1 MERQVEVVDQVV
13 IRFAGDSGDGMQLT
27 GGQFTQTSAIVGN
40 DLATLPD
47 FPAEIRAPAGTTY
60 GVSAFQL
67 NFSSL
72 DIHTPGDASD
82 VLVAMNPAA
91 LVTNLVRLKPGGMI
105 ICNSDA
111 FDQRNLDLAGYTENP
126 LENGSL
132 AGYKVIAIPISR
144 GTLASVEGLGLS
156 TKEAARC
163 KNFFTLGL
171 LYWLYN
177 RPMEPTQKWI
187 ADKFGKVEKFAE
199 ANRRALTAGY
209 NLGETMEE
217 FTVRYEVPPAKLPE
231 GRYRNIMGNQAL
243 AIGMIAACRQTGL
256 PGFLGSYPI
265 TPASEILHE
274 TSRFKQFGFV
284 TFQAEDEIAAMSA
297 SLGAAFGG
305 SLAFTTTSGPG
316 VALKSEAIGL
326 AVMTELPVVICNIQR
341 GGPSTGL
348 PTKTE
353 QSDLM
358 QAIFGRNGECPVPVI
373 AAQTPGDCFWM
384 TIEAARI
391 ATKYMTPVFLL
402 SDGYLAN
409 GSEPWRIP
417 ATSELPDIKVTYH
430 ADAETFHPYDRD
442 DVMARPWAIPG
453 TPGMEHRI
461 GGLEK
466 ENITGEINYGPENH
480 ESMVRLRAAK
490 VAGIANDIPELEIHG
505 DQEGGDLLVIGWG
518 STYGAV
524 RAAVDR
530 ARARG
535 LSVSQAHL
543 RYLNPLP
550 RNTAEVLR
558 RFRRVAVPELND
570 GQLIVLLRS
579 MFLVDARRWDKI
591 QGLPFSAAELEER
604 IDAELSALKELISNT
619 GN

>member
-1 MERQVEVVDQVV
+1 
-13 IRFAGDSGDGMQLT
+13 MQLT
-27 GGQFTQTSAIVGN
+27 GGQFTQTSALVGN

-91 LVTNLVRLKPGGMI
+91 LVTNLFRLKAGGMI
-105 ICNSDA
+105 IANSDA
-111 FDQRNLDLAGYTENP
+111 FDRRNLDLAGYTENP
-126 LENGSL
+126 LDDGTL
-132 AGYKVIAIPISR
+132 TGFKVISIPISR
-144 GTLASVEGLGLS
+144 GTLASVDGLGLS
-156 TKEAARC
+156 TKEAGRC
-163 KNFFTLGL
+163 KNFYTLGL

-177 RPMEPTQKWI
+177 RPMEPTLKWI
-187 ADKFGKVEKFAE
+187 EEKFGNKGVLAE

-217 FTVRYEVPPAKLPE
+217 FTVRYEVPPAKLPK

-243 AIGMIAACRQTGL
+243 AIGMVAAAKQTRL
-256 PGFLGSYPI
+256 QGFLGSYPI

-274 TSRFKQFGFV
+274 VSRYKQFGFV
-284 TFQAEDEIAAMSA
+284 TFQAEDEIAAMASA
-297 SLGAAFGG
+297 LGAAFGG

-326 AVMTELPVVICNIQR
+326 AVMTELPVIICDIQR

-353 QSDLM
+353 QADLM
-358 QAIFGRNGECPVPVI
+358 QALYGRNGECPVAILAP
-373 AAQTPGDCFWM
+373 QTPGDCFWM

-391 ATKYMTPVFLL
+391 ATRYMTPVFIL

-409 GSEPWRIP
+409 GSEPWQIP
-417 ATSELPDIKVTYH
+417 DPADLPDISVSFATDPETY
-430 ADAETFHPYDRD
+430 HPYDRD
-442 DVMARPWAIPG
+442 ERLSRPWAVPG
-453 TPGMEHRI
+453 TPGLEHRI

-466 ENITGEINYGPENH
+466 ENISGEISYDPQNH

-490 VAGIANDIPELEIHG
+490 IAGIANDIPELEIHG
-505 DQEGGDLLVIGWG
+505 DQEGGDLLILGWG
-518 STYGAV
+518 STFGAV

-543 RYLNPLP
+543 RYLNPMP
-550 RNTAEVLR
+550 KNTGDILK
-558 RFRRVAVPELND
+558 RFKRVAVPELND
-570 GQLIVLLRS
+570 GQLVVLIRS
-579 MFLVDARRWDKI
+579 TFLIDARRWDKI
-591 QGLPFSAAELEER
+591 QGLPFSAAELEVR
-604 IDAELSALKELISNT
+604 IDAELADLKELTATSSN
-619 GN
+619 